1 MTFVLA
7 LLRSLARH
15 VASSVRAPQNLIV
28 RCPCDPEA
36 LSIVAKDLRAFGAR
50 VTFDQQWAGLV
61 LSEAG
66 TLFFRYDNGFLT
78 VTVVEDKGHFSRS
91 LMIGGVKQTIEEAN
105 EIVRR
110 AHGQNSDSSVSAE
123 ESAKA

>member
-1 MTFVLA
+1 M
-7 LLRSLARH
+7 
-15 VASSVRAPQNLIV
+15 
-28 RCPCDPEA
+28 
-36 LSIVAKDLRAFGAR
+36 AKDLRAFGAR

-66 TLFFRYDNGFLT
+66 TLFFRYDDGFLT

-110 AHGQNSDSSVSAE
+110 AHAENPNPSMSAE
-123 ESAKA
+123 ESANA